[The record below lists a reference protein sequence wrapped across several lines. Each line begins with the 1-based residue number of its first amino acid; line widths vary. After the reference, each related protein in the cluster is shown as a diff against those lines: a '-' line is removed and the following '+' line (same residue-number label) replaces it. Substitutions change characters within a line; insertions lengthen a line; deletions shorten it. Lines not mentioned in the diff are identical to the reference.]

1 MSIKIAEAYS
11 DENKKAKGGQAG
23 DQTGREIFVR
33 DWYERT
39 GDWEVYL
46 EPTDRDMAEA
56 AAATAVDIAED
67 DSFGYDQGQRWT
79 GAEAIASAPDIFSA
93 EDSEFDCSSLI
104 DTVYAING
112 LEIDRGYTGNLEQR
126 YVDAGFIAHREPKYL
141 TSGKHAT
148 VGGLYLTAGK
158 HVMIVVEADENPA
171 ETEAD
176 NDYAQ
181 PALDDSTPPYVQAI
195 GTVRVRK
202 SPETP
207 TLTESM
213 TAKERAAE
221 QEAHKRIYTT
231 KDRERLPYLATDPTS
246 GWYQVESPCG
256 TGWIT
261 NKTQYTRLVTE

>member
-39 GDWEVYL
+39 GGWEVYL
-46 EPTDRDMAEA
+46 EPTDRTMAEA

-67 DSFGYDQGQRWT
+67 DSFGYDQSQRWT
-79 GAEAIASAPDIFSA
+79 GATAIANAPDIFSA
-93 EDSEFDCSSLI
+93 EDSEFDCSSFV

-112 LEIDRGYTGNLEQR
+112 LEIERGYTGNLEQR

-141 TSGKHAT
+141 TSGEYAT

-176 NDYAQ
+176 NDEE
-181 PALDDSTPPYVQAI
+181 STEDEVDIPYVLSL
-195 GTVRVRK
+195 GSVNVRK
-202 SPETP
+202 APGTDGK
-207 TLTESM
+207 LFYI
-213 TAKERAAE
+213 
-221 QEAHKRIYTT
+221 AHKGD
-231 KDRERLPYLATDPTS
+231 KLPYLATDDVT
-246 GWYQVESPCG
+246 GWHQVETPSG

-261 NKTQYTRLVTE
+261 NKAKYTRLVEE